1 MRILITGGAG
11 FIGSHMTERFLRDG
25 HSVSILDDLSTG
37 SMNNLAGVTGNPAL
51 NCVVGSICDKA
62 LVDRMVGENDIVV
75 HLAAAV
81 GVQTILN
88 KPANSLLTNVG
99 GTETVLEAAAHKNRL
114 VVIASSSEVYGK
126 STQMPY
132 REDAD
137 VVMGAT
143 ATIRWS
149 YAYAKAVDECLA
161 LAYAHEGRA
170 KPIVVRFFNTTGPRQ
185 TGEYGMV
192 LPKFVDA
199 ALQNRPIQVYGDG
212 TQRRSFGHV
221 KDAVEAVA
229 RLVQTPAAVGQVFNI
244 GNDEE
249 VSIMALAER
258 VRAATGSTSPIEV
271 VPYDKAYAKGFEDM
285 QRRVPSLSKLE
296 AMIGFRPRTPLDAI
310 ISDIIAEK
318 RAGQ

>member
-1 MRILITGGAG
+1 MKVLITGGAG
-11 FIGSHMTERFLRDG
+11 FIGSHLSERFLHDG
-25 HSVSILDDLSTG
+25 HSVSVLDDLSTG
-37 SMNNLAGVTGNPAL
+37 SMKNLAGVVGNPAFA
-51 NCVVGSICDKA
+51 CVIGSICDDT
-62 LVDRMVGENDIVV
+62 LVHRLVKTHDVVV

-88 KPANSLLTNVG
+88 KPTNSLLTNVG
-99 GTETVLEAAAHKNRL
+99 GTEIVLEAAAQESKL
-114 VVIASSSEVYGK
+114 VIIASSSEVYGK

-161 LAYAHEGRA
+161 LAYAHEGKA
-170 KPIVVRFFNTTGPRQ
+170 KPIIVRFFNTTGPRQ
-185 TGEYGMV
+185 TGDYGMV

-229 RLVQTPAAVGQVFNI
+229 RLVQTPAAIGQVFNV

-258 VRAATGSTSPIEV
+258 VRAAAGSSSPIEI

-296 AMIGFRPRTPLDAI
+296 AAIGFRPRTPLDVI
-310 ISDIIAEK
+310 INDIIAAK
-318 RAGQ
+318 RASA

>member
-1 MRILITGGAG
+1 MRVLITGGAG
-11 FIGSHMTERFLRDG
+11 FIGSHMTERYLRDG
-25 HSVSILDDLSTG
+25 HDVAVLDDLSTG
-37 SMNNLAGVTGNPAL
+37 SMKNLDGVSGNPAL
-51 NCVVGSICDKA
+51 EVVEGSVRDKA
-62 LVDRMVGENDIVV
+62 LVDRLVGASDVVV

-88 KPANSLLTNVG
+88 KPTDSLLTNVA
-99 GTETVLEAAAHKNRL
+99 GTETVLEAAARKARL

-137 VVMGAT
+137 TVMGAT

-185 TGEYGMV
+185 TGQYGMV

-199 ALQNRPIQVYGDG
+199 ALQNQPIQVYGDG
-212 TQRRSFGHV
+212 AQRRSFGHV
-221 KDAVEAVA
+221 RDAVEAVV
-229 RLVQTPAAVGQVFNI
+229 RLVQTSAAVGQVFNI

-258 VRAATGSTSPIEV
+258 VRSATASSSRIDV
-271 VPYDKAYAKGFEDM
+271 IPYDKAYGKGFEDM
-285 QRRVPSLSKLE
+285 QRRVPSLEKLE
-296 AMIGFRPRTPLDAI
+296 ATIGFRPRTPLDTI
-310 ISDIIAEK
+310 IGDIVAAK
-318 RAGQ
+318 RAGS